1 MALLEEGPEQI
12 QQQNHSGMATSFTL
26 QLTWLQINDSVLFS
40 FLDDLNS

>member
-12 QQQNHSGMATSFTL
+12 QQQNYWGMTTSSTL